1 MHPALSL
8 VVAALHWDPQ
18 VRGILIV
25 ATGILV
31 LPGSVYLLLATNTG
45 GKVGFLL
52 AVAGIT
58 GWILVMSI
66 VWATFGI
73 GLVGR
78 VASWKVKEIDTGNIS
93 SLTTLKA
100 MRDFP
105 DGNGWRQLMPGT
117 SEVADAQA
125 NSDKFLAPNGSPRL
139 PGVTEGP
146 APPPSSRFTTGFKL
160 PTDYAYI
167 GVWRKG
173 GDNQLFTLHR
183 HKFYLRHSPHYDVVQ
198 VLPVAP
204 AVQLPGGAPPKAI
217 PDVTKPITTVV
228 MVRDLGSLRQPPLF
242 LALAVGL
249 VFSVTCVQLHRRDKA
264 VMAARAAG
272 GAGGAGAGRPAL
284 A

>member
-1 MHPALSL
+1 MHLALALLFST
-8 VVAALHWDPQ
+8 LHWDPQ
-18 VRGILIV
+18 VRGIIIV
-25 ATGILV
+25 ATGIAI

-58 GWILVMSI
+58 GWMFVMSV

-78 VASWKVKEIDTGNIS
+78 VPSWKLEEIDTGNIAAT
-93 SLTTLKA
+93 TTLKQMQA
-100 MRDFP
+100 FP
-105 DGNGWRQLMPGT
+105 SAGGWHPVKVG
-117 SEVADAQA
+117 SPEVADAQA
-125 NSDKFLAPNGSPRL
+125 NADKFLAPNGSPKL

-146 APPPSSRFTTGFKL
+146 ATPATYRFASPFKT

-167 GVWRKG
+167 GVYRKG
-173 GDNQLFTLHR
+173 GDNQLFTLHH
-183 HKFYLRHSPHYDVVQ
+183 HKFYFRHSPHYDVVQ

-204 AVQLPGGAPPKAI
+204 AVQLPGGAPPKAV

-228 MVRDLGSLRQPPLF
+228 MIRDLGSLRQPPLF
-242 LALAVGL
+242 LGLATGL
-249 VFSVTCVQLHRRDKA
+249 IFAVACIQLHRRDKA
-264 VMAARAAG
+264 IMAARAAG
-272 GAGGAGAGRPAL
+272 QPAL

>member
-1 MHPALSL
+1 MHPALAL
-8 VVAALHWDPQ
+8 VFSALHWDPQ
-18 VRGILIV
+18 IRGIVIV
-25 ATGILV
+25 LTGVAV
-31 LPGSVYLLLATNTG
+31 LPGSVYLLLATNLG
-45 GKVGFLL
+45 GKVGFL
-52 AVAGIT
+52 VAAAGLS
-58 GWILVMSI
+58 GWIFIMSI

-73 GLVGR
+73 GMVGR
-78 VASWKVKEIDTGNIS
+78 SPSWKIKEIDTGNVAE
-93 SLTTLKA
+93 LTTQSF

-105 DGNGWRQLMPGT
+105 SGSGWRQLTPGI

-125 NSDKFLAPNGSPRL
+125 NADRFLAPNGSPKL

-146 APPPSSRFTTGFKL
+146 AVTKPTRFTTSFKA

-173 GDNQLFTLHR
+173 GDNQLFTLHH
-183 HKFYLRHSPHYDVVQ
+183 HKFFLKHSPHYDVVE

-242 LALAVGL
+242 LGIATGIIFAVVCL
-249 VFSVTCVQLHRRDKA
+249 QLHRRDKA
-264 VMAARAAG
+264 VFAARAAG
-272 GAGGAGAGRPAL
+272 QAAL